1 MIDTK
6 DILGMMAEGK
16 TAEDI
21 AKMMADA
28 LNEATRIQ
36 EEEKKKD
43 AVLAQK
49 KIDAED
55 LADAL
60 IVFIDDYYPDLTEL
74 MSGFDLSGR
83 HIIEFLDGFVA
94 DKKTMKE
101 LKFLMSLFKEAEVQE
116 DKNNKSVKISKT
128 LSADEA
134 DMVVG
139 NFLKKMG
146 L

>member
-60 IVFIDDYYPDLTEL
+60 IVFIDDYYPDLTEIL
-74 MSGFDLSGR
+74 AGFDISGR

>member
-1 MIDTK
+1 MFNID
-6 DILGMMAEGK
+6 DILTLMENGK

-21 AKMMADA
+21 AKMMSAT

-36 EEEKKKD
+36 EEKKQKED
-43 AVLAQK
+43 HLAQK
-49 KIDAED
+49 KLDAED
-55 LADAL
+55 LVTAL
-60 IVFIDDYYPDLTEL
+60 VVFIGDYYPDLDEII
-74 MSGFDLSGR
+74 SGFDLSGR

-94 DKKTMKE
+94 DKRTITEMKLLFGL
-101 LKFLMSLFKEAEVQE
+101 LKDAVVQE
-116 DKNNKSVKISKT
+116 NKDTKTIKATKT

>member
-1 MIDTK
+1 MFNTD
-6 DILGMMAEGK
+6 DILTLLAEGK

-21 AKMMADA
+21 AKMMSDA

-36 EEEKKKD
+36 EEKKKED
-43 AVLAQK
+43 AHLAQK

-55 LADAL
+55 LATAL
-60 IVFIDDYYPDLTEL
+60 VVFIGDYYPDLDEII
-74 MSGFDLSGR
+74 SGFDLSGR

-94 DKKTMKE
+94 DKRTMTE
-101 LKFLMSLFKEAEVQE
+101 MKFLFSLMKDAVVQE
-116 DKNNKSVKISKT
+116 NKDTKTIKATKT

-134 DMVVG
+134 DMAV
-139 NFLKKMG
+139 NKFLKRMG

>member
-6 DILGMMAEGK
+6 DILGMLAEGK

-43 AVLAQK
+43 AHLAQK

-60 IVFIDDYYPDLTEL
+60 IVFIDDYYPDLTEIL
-74 MSGFDLSGR
+74 AGFDISGR

-116 DKNNKSVKISKT
+116 DRNNKSVKISKT
-128 LSADEA
+128 LSTDEA

>member
-60 IVFIDDYYPDLTEL
+60 IVFIDDYYPDLTEIL
-74 MSGFDLSGR
+74 AGFDISGR
-83 HIIEFLDGFVA
+83 HIIEFLDGFVS

-116 DKNNKSVKISKT
+116 DKNNKNVKISKT
-128 LSADEA
+128 LTADEA

>member
-6 DILGMMAEGK
+6 DILGMLAEGK

-60 IVFIDDYYPDLTEL
+60 VVFIDDYYPDLTEIL
-74 MSGFDLSGR
+74 AGFDISGQ

-116 DKNNKSVKISKT
+116 DKNSKSVKISKT

-134 DMVVG
+134 DMIVG

>member
-36 EEEKKKD
+36 EEEKNKE
-43 AVLAQK
+43 ARLEQK
-49 KIDAED
+49 KIMAED
-55 LADAL
+55 LADDLAAFL
-60 IVFIDDYYPDLTEL
+60 EVYYPDLNEITN
-74 MSGFDLSGR
+74 GFDLSGR
-83 HIIEFLDGFVA
+83 HIIEFLDGFVS
-94 DKKTMKE
+94 DKKTMRE

>member
-1 MIDTK
+1 MFDTK
-6 DILGMMAEGK
+6 DILALMADGK
-16 TAEDI
+16 TTEDI
-21 AKMMADA
+21 AKMMSDA

-36 EEEKKKD
+36 EEKKKED
-43 AVLAQK
+43 AHLAQK

-55 LADAL
+55 LATAL
-60 IVFIDDYYPDLTEL
+60 VVFIGDYYLDLDEII
-74 MSGFDLSGR
+74 SGFDLSGR

-94 DKKTMKE
+94 DKRTMTE
-101 LKFLMSLFKEAEVQE
+101 MKFLFGLLKDAVVQE
-116 DKNNKSVKISKT
+116 NKDTKTIKATKT

-134 DMVVG
+134 NMVVN

>member
-36 EEEKKKD
+36 EEEKKD

-60 IVFIDDYYPDLTEL
+60 IVFIDDYYPDLTEIL
-74 MSGFDLSGR
+74 AGFDISGR

-116 DKNNKSVKISKT
+116 DKNSKSVKISKT

>member
-6 DILGMMAEGK
+6 DILSMMAEGK
-16 TAEDI
+16 TAEEI

-36 EEEKKKD
+36 EEEKNKE

-60 IVFIDDYYPDLTEL
+60 IVFIDDYYPDLTEIL
-74 MSGFDLSGR
+74 FGFDLSGR

-101 LKFLMSLFKEAEVQE
+101 LKFLVSLFKEAEVQE
-116 DKNNKSVKISKT
+116 DKNSKSIKISKT
-128 LSADEA
+128 LTAEEA
-134 DMVVG
+134 DMAV
-139 NFLKKMG
+139 NKFLKKMG

>member
-60 IVFIDDYYPDLTEL
+60 IVFIDDYYPDLTEIL
-74 MSGFDLSGR
+74 AGFDISGR

-128 LSADEA
+128 LTADEA

>member
-49 KIDAED
+49 KIEAED
-55 LADAL
+55 LADM
-60 IVFIDDYYPDLTEL
+60 IVAFLEAYYPDLAEL
-74 MSGFDLSGR
+74 MSGFDLSAR

-101 LKFLMSLFKEAEVQE
+101 LKFLVSLFKEAEVQE
-116 DKNNKSVKISKT
+116 DKNSKSVKISKT
-128 LSADEA
+128 LTADEA